1 MGHGPGSRAHAS
13 WPHSH
18 ISDAL
23 FERLSTKSFI
33 QAGASPPLLSPRTR
47 ALVFAQWLFNPMKH
61 LRLSPE
67 EGSSATTT
75 GIQKK
80 GKSLARLDFPVPS
93 FHVEI
98 FASFFAFFR
107 PPILSSTTAR
117 RFSRLCHRI
126 RALD

>member
-33 QAGASPPLLSPRTR
+33 QAGASPPLLSPPRSR
-47 ALVFAQWLFNPMKH
+47 ALVLAQWLFNPMKH

-67 EGSSATTT
+67 EESSATTT
-75 GIQKK
+75 GDTKERKIS
-80 GKSLARLDFPVPS
+80 GAHRLPGSMWRFSP
-93 FHVEI
+93 
-98 FASFFAFFR
+98 
-107 PPILSSTTAR
+107 LSSLSFVLGSSLPR
-117 RFSRLCHRI
+117 QRSGFLDY
-126 RALD
+126 ALASAH